1 MKMLKNIF
9 EKIKRSKNAILLL
22 VITMFLC
29 SCEECPTYQEYLNRG
44 IRGNCLLCG
53 LFDVLTKS
61 ASSAADKSWNL
72 FADPLRVIVILATC
86 IYIGFHTL
94 KMIGATGKQDA
105 ASYLMADKKGMLI
118 LGFKMAVIV
127 LLLSDTFFID
137 KII

>member
-94 KMIGATGKQDA
+94 KMIGATGC
-105 ASYLMADKKGMLI
+105 SELTKGVLI
-118 LGFKMAVIV
+118 PVVNV
-127 LLLSDTFFID
+127 LKSGTCKLFLY
-137 KII
+137 